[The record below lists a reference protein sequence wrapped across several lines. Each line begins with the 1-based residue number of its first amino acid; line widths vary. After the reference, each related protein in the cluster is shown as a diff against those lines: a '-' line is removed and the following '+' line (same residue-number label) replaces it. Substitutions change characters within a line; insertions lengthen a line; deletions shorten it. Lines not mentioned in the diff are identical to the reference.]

1 MRWEFIVVENTE
13 KNEKFKQKKKMIS
26 RGEKNQKIKVVQE
39 CNYSHSAILESLENT
54 LFYVIIIKTQIVL

>member
-1 MRWEFIVVENTE
+1 MTWEFIVVENIE
-13 KNEKFKQKKKMIS
+13 KKKKLNKKDDIKE
-26 RGEKNQKIKVVQE
+26 EKEQNTKVVQE